1 MKKLIQYR
9 RLVAVGVVGLIALIL
24 EFILQMPSIAQ
35 IVVTILGSIIT
46 ILMVIDMVKTIRS
59 GNFGVDLL
67 AITAIVA
74 TMAIGEYWA
83 ALIVLL
89 MLVGGDALED
99 YAATKANSDLQAL
112 LEKAP
117 RKAHLLNEKQ
127 EITDVE
133 INEVKI
139 GHRILVKPGEVV
151 PIDGTLLKERH

>member
-127 EITDVE
+127 
-133 INEVKI
+133 
-139 GHRILVKPGEVV
+139 
-151 PIDGTLLKERH
+151 